1 LIVNGSLLLQ
11 NGLTHQKR
19 GRDGRP
25 DGQEESIVMS
35 TPLNGSVLKAFS
47 ILRLITPER
56 PEISAATVAAECGMN
71 TATAH
76 RFLLTLADC
85 GALVSHRRGS
95 FGLGEGI
102 QELGRIAELTNP
114 LGARLQPVVADLARE
129 IGESVMICRLGPKGP
144 SCIAVAASNRPITV
158 NISVGTVLPLATS
171 AQGKLWLAHMAPG
184 EAENLLDGTKGPSAA
199 ELAKVRAKGYAQNLG
214 ETEPDIG
221 AFAVPI
227 YGPNGGVAL
236 TLSTFGMLS
245 RIDDAL
251 IERALPLLKAAAARV
266 SL

>member
-1 LIVNGSLLLQ
+1 
-11 NGLTHQKR
+11 
-19 GRDGRP
+19 
-25 DGQEESIVMS
+25 MS

-56 PEISAATVAAECGMN
+56 PEISAATVAAESGMN

-114 LGARLQPVVADLARE
+114 LAARLRPVITDLARE
-129 IGESVMICRLGPKGP
+129 IGESVMVCRLGPKGP
-144 SCIAVAASNRPITV
+144 TCIAVAASDRPITV

-171 AQGKLWLAHMAPG
+171 AQGKLWLAHMSPE
-184 EAENLLDGTKGPSAA
+184 EAETLLDGARGPSAA
-199 ELAKVRAKGYAQNLG
+199 ELERVRTEGYAQNLG

-227 YGPNGGVAL
+227 YGPTGGLAL

-251 IERALPLLKAAAARV
+251 IKGALPLLKAAAAGLSV
-266 SL
+266 

>member
-1 LIVNGSLLLQ
+1 
-11 NGLTHQKR
+11 
-19 GRDGRP
+19 
-25 DGQEESIVMS
+25 MS

-56 PEISAATVAAECGMN
+56 PEITAATVAAECGMN

-85 GALVSHRRGS
+85 GALTSRRRGA

-114 LGARLQPVVADLARE
+114 LGARLQPLVTELARE
-129 IGESVMICRLGPKGP
+129 IGESVMVCRLGSNGP
-144 SCIAVAASNRPITV
+144 TCFAVAASDRPITV
-158 NISVGTVLPLATS
+158 NISVGTILPLGTS
-171 AQGKLWLAHMAPG
+171 AQGKLWLAHMTP
-184 EAENLLDGTKGPSAA
+184 EDAEDWLAGGPRPPA
-199 ELAKVRAKGYAQNLG
+199 EELEKVRAAGYAQNLG

-227 YGPNGGVAL
+227 FGPGGEVAL

-251 IERALPLLKAAAARV
+251 IDRALPLMKAAAARV
-266 SL
+266 TL

>member
-1 LIVNGSLLLQ
+1 
-11 NGLTHQKR
+11 
-19 GRDGRP
+19 
-25 DGQEESIVMS
+25 MS
-35 TPLNGSVLKAFS
+35 TPLNGSVLKAFT

-85 GALVSHRRGS
+85 GALVSHRRGA

-114 LGARLQPVVADLARE
+114 LGTRLQPLVTDLARD
-129 IGESVMICRLGPKGP
+129 IGESVMVCRLGSNGP
-144 SCIAVAASNRPITV
+144 TCIAVAASDRPITV
-158 NISVGTVLPLATS
+158 NISVGTVLPIATS
-171 AQGKLWLAHMAPG
+171 AQGKLWLANMTPKEARDRLQG
-184 EAENLLDGTKGPSAA
+184 EAGPEAA
-199 ELAKVRAKGYAQNLG
+199 ELEQVRAQGYARNRG
-214 ETEPDIG
+214 ENEPDIG
-221 AFAVPI
+221 ACAVPI
-227 YGPNGGVAL
+227 HGPGGDVAL

-251 IERALPLLKAAAARV
+251 VAHALPLLKAAAARIT
-266 SL
+266 L